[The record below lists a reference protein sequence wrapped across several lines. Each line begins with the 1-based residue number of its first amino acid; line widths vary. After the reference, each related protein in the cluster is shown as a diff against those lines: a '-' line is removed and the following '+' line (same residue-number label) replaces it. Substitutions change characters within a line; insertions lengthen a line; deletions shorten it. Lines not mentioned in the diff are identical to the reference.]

1 MDLDN
6 QGLSVHD
13 NLAIR
18 TNDLTALARSKEIFS
33 DIWRSKKLPSSSKEL
48 KNNKKKK

>member
-1 MDLDN
+1 LDN

-18 TNDLTALARSKEIFS
+18 TNDLTVLSRSKEIFLEVFEE
-33 DIWRSKKLPSSSKEL
+33 SKNRYPHQNS
-48 KNNKKKK
+48 

>member
-13 NLAIR
+13 NLVIQ
-18 TNDLTALARSKEIFS
+18 TNDLTALARSKEIFWG
-33 DIWRSKKLPSSSKEL
+33 IWRIKKTTIVIKTA
-48 KNNKKKK
+48 KK

>member
-33 DIWRSKKLPSSSKEL
+33 EVFEEA
-48 KNNKKKK
+48 KNYHRHQKS